1 MSAPRDASRI
11 LAVLGPTNTGKTHYA
26 IERMLAHRD
35 GMIGLP
41 LRLLAREVYDRVVKE
56 KGKGSV
62 ALVTGEEK
70 IWPDTARYFIC
81 TVEAMPLDRVVSFLA
96 IDEIQLARDA
106 DRGHIFTHRLLHARG
121 TGETLF
127 LGSEAMRPMLRRLLP
142 YTEHQRRERLS
153 TLTYSGPVK
162 LTRLP
167 KRTAIVAFSAEEVY
181 AIAELIQRHRGG
193 AAVVMGALSPRTRN
207 AQVALYQSGEV
218 DFLVATDAIGMGL
231 NMDVDHVA
239 FASRAK
245 FDGRRSRALRA
256 DELAQIAGRAGRF
269 RTDGSFGETGE
280 CRELDRETVQRIEEH
295 VFEPVEAIEWRTHAL
310 DFQSLPALLRSLEA
324 PPPQPGLV
332 RVRGSSDEDSL
343 KRLAADETLRSRIN
357 RPADVR
363 RLWDVCL
370 TPDFRKATPDE
381 HARLVGAM
389 AGHLL
394 GPKGRIPQDWLAR
407 EIAALDRTD
416 GDLAML
422 QGRLAHIRTWTYA
435 ANRPDWVDDCEH
447 WRERTRAVED
457 KLSDTLH
464 ELLTQ
469 RFIDRRTSALVRG
482 LKREDAL
489 LAGVAENGDVTVE
502 GHYVG
507 RLEGI
512 EFRPD
517 PRADG
522 REAKAVRAAA
532 TRALAPEV
540 TRRLRALAADGDDA
554 FRVDE
559 AGRIFWRRAPVARL
573 ARGSDVLRP
582 LVSFAGGEGAD
593 QGARD
598 AAAARLREWVGA
610 RIADGL
616 TPLSWLATA
625 SRDAAMPSSVRGLA
639 FRLYENGGA
648 LDRSDVEEEI
658 SSLDDVGREAL
669 AFLRIRVGR
678 VTVFVPAL
686 LKQEAIRLHAILR
699 AVAAGEGPEG
709 ERRAAYMPHG
719 AAGPIFDGLDWA
731 DYVAASYRPAG
742 RIAVRINAL
751 ETFASR
757 AATARKAAGGRTF
770 ALTDELAR
778 VLGCRRAEV
787 EPALVALGFRR
798 AARAHAEAHGQWRFP
813 GRRLDRRSGD
823 RREDASEGLA
833 RGSIAA
839 LAAHWASG
847 AG

>member
-1 MSAPRDASRI
+1 MSPPRDASRI

-41 LRLLAREVYDRVVKE
+41 LRLLAREVYDRVVKQ
-56 KGKGSV
+56 KGPGSV

-96 IDEIQLARDA
+96 IDEIQLARDP

-121 TGETLF
+121 TGETLL
-127 LGSEAMRPMLRRLLP
+127 LGSDTMRPMLRRLLSSV
-142 YTEHQRRERLS
+142 ELQRRERLS
-153 TLTYSGPVK
+153 TLSYAGPIK

-181 AIAELIQRHRGG
+181 AIAELIRRHRGG

-207 AQVALYQSGEV
+207 AQVELYQSGEV

-280 CRELDRETVQRIEEH
+280 CRELDKESISRIEEH
-295 VFEPVEAIEWRTHAL
+295 TFEPVEAIEWRTSAL
-310 DFQSLPALLRSLEA
+310 DFASLPALLRSLDA

-332 RVRGSSDEDSL
+332 RARGASDEETL
-343 KRLAADETLRSRIN
+343 KRLAAEETLRARIT

-394 GPKGRIPQDWLAR
+394 GPKARIPQDWLAR
-407 EIAALDRTD
+407 EVEALDRTD
-416 GDLAML
+416 GDLDSL

-447 WRERTRAVED
+447 WRARTRAVED

-464 ELLTQ
+464 EQLTQ

-482 LKREDAL
+482 LKREDAM

-507 RLEGI
+507 RLEGL

-532 TRALAPEV
+532 ARALAPEV
-540 TRRLRALAADGDDA
+540 TRRLRALAADEDAA
-554 FRVDE
+554 FRMDE
-559 AGRIFWRRAPVARL
+559 TGRLFWRRTPVGRL
-573 ARGSDVLRP
+573 TAGPSLLKPRAAL
-582 LVSFAGGEGAD
+582 AGGEGAD
-593 QGARD
+593 PAAREAAEARLAQWIGDAIAADLTPLVRLGAAARD
-598 AAAARLREWVGA
+598 AA
-610 RIADGL
+610 
-616 TPLSWLATA
+616 TPSA
-625 SRDAAMPSSVRGLA
+625 VRGLA
-639 FRLYENGGA
+639 FQLVEAGGA
-648 LDRSDVEEEI
+648 LDRGDAEAALAG
-658 SSLDDVGREAL
+658 LDDVGRRAL
-669 AFLRIRVGR
+669 SALRIRVGR
-678 VTVFVPAL
+678 VTVFVPSLMKGGAV
-686 LKQEAIRLHAILR
+686 RLHAILR
-699 AVAAGEGPEG
+699 RVQVGDGA
-709 ERRAAYMPHG
+709 RAYLPRG
-719 AAGPIFDGLDWA
+719 AAGPVHPGLDWA
-731 DYVAASYRPAG
+731 DYVAAGYRPAG
-742 RIAVRINAL
+742 RIALRLTAL
-751 ETFASR
+751 ETFAAQAAVARR
-757 AATARKAAGGRTF
+757 AASGRAF
-770 ALTDELAR
+770 ALTPDLAR
-778 VLGCRRAEV
+778 ALGCRATDV
-787 EPALVALGFRR
+787 EPALAALGFRR
-798 AARAHAEAHGQWRFP
+798 VAKATAEAPSQWRPP
-813 GRRLDRRSGD
+813 GRRVERVV
-823 RREDASEGLA
+823 AAPA
-833 RGSIAA
+833 RDTPFAA
-839 LAAHWASG
+839 LAAHWQGGAS
-847 AG
+847 